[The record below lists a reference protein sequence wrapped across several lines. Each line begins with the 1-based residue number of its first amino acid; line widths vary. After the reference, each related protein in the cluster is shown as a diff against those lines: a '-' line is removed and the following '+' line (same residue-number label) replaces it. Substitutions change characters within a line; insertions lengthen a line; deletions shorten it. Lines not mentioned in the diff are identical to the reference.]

1 MKILFSD
8 EKYFDI
14 DDVYDSENDRV
25 WAVNCADADERSDV
39 KQRQKHSPSSDGVT
53 GCLF

>member
-14 DDVYDSENDRV
+14 DGVYSSQNDQV
-25 WAVNCADADERSDV
+25 WAVNCADTDEKGGF
-39 KQRQKHSPSSDGVT
+39 KQRRKHLPSSNSVVG
-53 GCLF
+53 